1 MLETSQPSLRQE
13 QHPLIHRLAERIM
26 NSWQKYLDL
35 SVYAL
40 PEGLGYVEGKLEG
53 ERLRIE
59 NRCYQTPQFR
69 KMHLELAKVGKN
81 LDILHCVMFPRPEY
95 PLPIFGCDIVAGRG
109 GISAAIA
116 DLSPTSPEKTL
127 SAGYTE
133 SLSALPKFKFAE
145 LRDLPPWADIFSNF
159 CLFVR
164 PHNAEEEQEFLDL
177 ASSYLRIHCKQ
188 AVQSNS
194 VSPPQQEL
202 YLARQKYYC
211 TKQQQNDKTR
221 RVLEKAFGEEWAE
234 NYMTSVLFDV
244 PEAIGEPEVSA
255 TTEKANLDV
264 ADFNYETDNS
274 TVRSSKL

>member
-13 QHPLIHRLAERIM
+13 QHPLIHRLAERII

-35 SVYAL
+35 SAYSL

-95 PLPIFGCDIVAGRG
+95 PLPMFGCDIVAGRG
-109 GISAAIA
+109 VISAAIA
-116 DLSPTSPEKTL
+116 DLSPTSPDKTL
-127 SAGYTE
+127 SKDYIKR
-133 SLSALPKFKFAE
+133 LSTLPKASFIE
-145 LRDLPPWADIFSNF
+145 SRDLPPWADIFSDF

-164 PHNAEEEQEFLDL
+164 PHNPDEEQAFLDR

-188 AVQSNS
+188 AVESSSMPLQ
-194 VSPPQQEL
+194 QQEI
-202 YLARQKYYC
+202 YLAGQKYYC

-234 NYMTSVLFDV
+234 NYMTTVLFDV
-244 PEAIGEPEVSA
+244 PESLDEQTISA
-255 TTEKANLDV
+255 TVEQAN
-264 ADFNYETDNS
+264 TQ
-274 TVRSSKL
+274 K

>member
-13 QHPLIHRLAERIM
+13 QHPLIHRLAERIL
-26 NSWQKYLDL
+26 NYWQKYLQL
-35 SVYAL
+35 SAYAL

-81 LDILHCVMFPRPEY
+81 LDILHCVMFPRSQY

-109 GISAAIA
+109 GVSAAIA
-116 DLSPTSPEKTL
+116 DLSPTNSEKTL
-127 SAGYTE
+127 SAEYIQA
-133 SLSALPKFKFAE
+133 LSQLSQSNFNEARE
-145 LRDLPPWADIFSNF
+145 LPPWADIFSDF

-164 PHNAEEEQEFLDL
+164 PQNASEEQAFLNI
-177 ASSYLRIHCKQ
+177 ASGYLRTHCKQ
-188 AVQSNS
+188 AVQSDE
-194 VSPPQQEL
+194 VLPQQQKI
-202 YLARQKYYC
+202 YLAGQQYYC

-234 NYMTSVLFDV
+234 NYMTTVLFDV
-244 PEAIGEPEVSA
+244 PEAEPESLSI
-255 TTEKANLDV
+255 TEK
-264 ADFNYETDNS
+264 TGI
-274 TVRSSKL
+274 